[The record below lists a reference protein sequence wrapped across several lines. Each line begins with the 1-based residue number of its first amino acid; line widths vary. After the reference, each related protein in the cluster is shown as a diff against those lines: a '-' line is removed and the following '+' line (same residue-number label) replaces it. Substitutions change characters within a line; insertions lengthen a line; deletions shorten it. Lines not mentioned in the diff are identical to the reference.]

1 MTREELY
8 IKLETAQELLSDVY
22 HFASDNGLDKFS
34 RLMSMADLMII
45 DSYEEKLCLSCE
57 GTERLVADLNVAI
70 ADTIYN
76 WYKSQDVA
84 NKGLAK

>member
-22 HFASDNGLDKFS
+22 HFTQDHGLDEFS

-45 DSYEEKLCLSCE
+45 DSYEEIEC
-57 GTERLVADLNVAI
+57 GRTADI
-70 ADTIYN
+70 F
-76 WYKSQDVA
+76 KEEE
-84 NKGLAK
+84 